1 VARGM
6 GMRVGVGDG
15 TGVGVGVVAGV
26 AARLGQAENA
36 SSPTSSSPSTRNIE

>member
-1 VARGM
+1 M
-6 GMRVGVGDG
+6 GVGVGDRV
-15 TGVGVGVVAGV
+15 GVGVGVGEGV